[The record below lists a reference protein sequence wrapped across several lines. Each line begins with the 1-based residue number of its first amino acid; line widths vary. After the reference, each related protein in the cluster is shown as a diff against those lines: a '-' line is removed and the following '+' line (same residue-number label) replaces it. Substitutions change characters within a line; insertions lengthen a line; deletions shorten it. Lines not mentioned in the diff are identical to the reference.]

1 MKGIRIVQYCE
12 VSGGL
17 LSLASAFFFF
27 FFVVVYNFHLVGA
40 ELRLH

>member
-17 LSLASAFFFF
+17 LSLASAMFFFF
-27 FFVVVYNFHLVGA
+27 FVYNFHLVGA